1 MQVDRSFEDEI
12 QQVGRQMWQQRQLK
26 GEENRS
32 GWIERLLPQLI
43 ADHHL
48 RTQALRFIDAV
59 PMLND

>member
-1 MQVDRSFEDEI
+1 MVSKSFDDEI

-26 GEENRS
+26 EGENRA
-32 GWIERLLPQLI
+32 GWIDRLLPQLI

-59 PMLND
+59 P